1 MKIILLHIPFLDCWW
16 WWLLASLVSFLL
28 GLLLGYWLWYK
39 FRRRVVELEEELKGL
54 RLQLTAWEDK
64 NKELQYQLEEG
75 NKEMGGLRNKLHIC
89 EADKEILKSKL
100 DQAGAVL
107 GTTEGGSLGVD
118 YASLFPKDNLQI
130 FEGIGAKIEQVLKAA
145 GITTWAQLASSKT
158 EDLVKILEA
167 AGPNYRIHDPSTW
180 ARQAQ
185 LADENKWA
193 ELIAYQK
200 TLGAADGGD
209 SPSKVEKLVLRTLG
223 FSNNPDDL
231 QIIEGIGAKIE
242 QLLKD
247 AGIQNWTDLANA
259 SVERLQEILTAG
271 GGSFRLADPGTWA
284 HQAQLASEGKW
295 GELTAYQDFLDAGRT
310 PGA

>member
-118 YASLFPKDNLQI
+118 YASLFP
-130 FEGIGAKIEQVLKAA
+130 
-145 GITTWAQLASSKT
+145 
-158 EDLVKILEA
+158 
-167 AGPNYRIHDPSTW
+167 
-180 ARQAQ
+180 
-185 LADENKWA
+185 
-193 ELIAYQK
+193 
-200 TLGAADGGD
+200 
-209 SPSKVEKLVLRTLG
+209 
-223 FSNNPDDL
+223 
-231 QIIEGIGAKIE
+231 
-242 QLLKD
+242 
-247 AGIQNWTDLANA
+247 
-259 SVERLQEILTAG
+259 
-271 GGSFRLADPGTWA
+271 
-284 HQAQLASEGKW
+284 
-295 GELTAYQDFLDAGRT
+295 
-310 PGA
+310 